1 MSAGGEPL
9 DVLVVGWFPGAD
21 DPIAGRFVADQAAAL
36 LATGRVRPS
45 VVSFEPFPLQ
55 GDLALRERAAT
66 AWAEVVRGA
75 GPGLALAPRG
85 VGGPP
90 GVPVVRLGT
99 SIGGTRGAGHT
110 NAATHRATALRALL
124 DGGAVGWPTLVHA
137 HVGYPEGAAA
147 AAAATEL
154 GIPLVLTEHA
164 TYLDRLFAD
173 REIRAAY
180 LAGAS
185 VARRIIAVGGVLAE
199 RIVREFP
206 ELQGRVVVIP
216 NTVDVEA
223 FRPVGPAGR
232 DADELL
238 WVGYRREVKGTAAL
252 LRAFRIVREAR
263 PAIRLRLIG
272 RSTTDAEEAGWRALA
287 AELGISDAVAF
298 EPPADRRAV
307 ADAMERAAL
316 FVHPSRAETM
326 GIVAV
331 EALAAGLPVVAVDSG
346 GVTEVL
352 GPAPDSVGALV
363 PDQAPEPLAAAILA
377 TLDRRLAFDPVRLRE
392 HVVARYGAA
401 AVAGRIADLYETVLS
416 EAPGRRVAPGTAPA
430 KAGSRPASDHPVM
443 IIGFDRATLDA
454 RLAAFAGDSLGDVVI
469 ATSGDV
475 VPGHPGAVRIDGRR
489 TADLEAFLSLS
500 GRARGPGPAGI
511 LLAAPRWI
519 GRWWLRRRLAGR
531 VLPALSA
538 AVRLAADRAA
548 MAGGD
553 PPIAVCLGGIDVL
566 AAEPLRAA
574 GRVIVAPGGLRWLA
588 DLRADTPP
596 PGRDRRGQAVA
607 ASSR

>member
-1 MSAGGEPL
+1 VSAADEPL
-9 DVLVVGWFPGAD
+9 GVLVVGWFPGAD

-55 GDLALRERAAT
+55 GDLALREQAAT
-66 AWAEVVRGA
+66 AWADVVRGA

-90 GVPVVRLGT
+90 GIPVARLGT
-99 SIGGTRGAGHT
+99 SLGGTRGASHT
-110 NAATHRATALRALL
+110 NAAIHRATALRALL
-124 DGGAVGWPTLVHA
+124 DGGSVGSPSLVHA

-147 AAAATEL
+147 AVVATEL
-154 GIPLVLTEHA
+154 GLPLVLTEHA

-173 REIRAAY
+173 PEIRAAY
-180 LAGAS
+180 LAGARAAS
-185 VARRIIAVGGVLAE
+185 RIIAVGGVLAE

-206 ELQGRVVVIP
+206 ELRDRVVVIP

-263 PAIRLRLIG
+263 PAMRLRLIG
-272 RSTTDAEEAGWRALA
+272 RSTTDAEEAGWRGLA
-287 AELGISDAVAF
+287 AELGISEAVAF
-298 EPPADRRAV
+298 EPPADRDTV
-307 ADAMERAAL
+307 AGAMERAAL

-401 AVAGRIADLYETVLS
+401 VVAGRIADLYDEVLAAPPAAERS
-416 EAPGRRVAPGTAPA
+416 RRITRAEAGA
-430 KAGSRPASDHPVM
+430 RPASDHPVM
-443 IIGFDRATLDA
+443 IIGFERAILNA
-454 RLAAFAGDSLGDVVI
+454 KLAAFPGDSLGDFVI
-469 ATSGDV
+469 ATSGDA
-475 VPGHPGAVRIDGRR
+475 VPGHPGAVRIDSQR

-519 GRWWLRRRLAGR
+519 GRWWLRRRLAGH
-531 VLPALSA
+531 VLPALGA
-538 AVRLAADRAA
+538 AVALAADRAA

-553 PPIAVCLGGIDVL
+553 PPIAVCLGGVDVL
-566 AAEPLRAA
+566 AVERLRAA
-574 GRVIVAPGGLRWLA
+574 GRVIVAPGGLRWLS
-588 DLRADTPP
+588 DLRAETSP

-607 ASSR
+607 ASSP